1 MLPHKV
7 GATRQIL
14 QNDNL
19 LASAIA
25 INGEGTHM
33 AVGCKM
39 CKSVYAVEVTATGDD
54 VRTWGFGATT
64 RIAGAGRAGPRGA
77 RGERSGIGD
86 FVLFG
91 DVTALAYWRRTLF
104 IVDARYGSVSIITPL
119 EPVRRYFDMLCNAA
133 VGLEVA
139 ARLMQEGIDYI
150 ALLEAEQ
157 TILFGRTTG
166 ESREGIMSVA
176 VRKAVRLNARTYAG
190 IRDLLMREAPA
201 CVELVTPAGL
211 VSEHVEHHHNFA
223 RDEREMPTASPNG
236 PLETPSPPT
245 HTHTP
250 RHTSLE
256 QVLTLRWCTPTGLGV
271 RRATAID
278 RAGVRQAPRCQSSL
292 ALLHAGGQL
301 DGQEWPVS

>member
-1 MLPHKV
+1 MTVDATSHKAV
-7 GATRQIL
+7 ATRQIL

-19 LASAIA
+19 EAGAIA

-39 CKSVYAVEVTATGDD
+39 RKSVYEVEVTATGDD
-54 VRTWGFGATT
+54 VRTWGFGAAT

-86 FVLFG
+86 HVLFG

-104 IVDARYGSVSIITPL
+104 IVDARYGSISIITSL
-119 EPVRRYFDMLCNAA
+119 EPVRRYFDMLSNFARAPKLHPDHAA

-139 ARLMQEGIDYI
+139 VRLMQEGIDYI

-157 TILFGRTTG
+157 TTLFGRTTG

-176 VRKAVRLNARTYAG
+176 VRKAVRLNARAYAG

-223 RDEREMPTASPNG
+223 REKREMPTASPDG
-236 PLETPSPPT
+236 PLETPSP
-245 HTHTP
+245 HTYSHTSSHEPGASPDASLVHACRSWSTP
-250 RHTSLE
+250 RNSH
-256 QVLTLRWCTPTGLGV
+256 
-271 RRATAID
+271 
-278 RAGVRQAPRCQSSL
+278 
-292 ALLHAGGQL
+292 
-301 DGQEWPVS
+301 